1 MRMECPYCWQH
12 YEIAPGD
19 REKDFVC
26 ICCDQ
31 AFNGRDALVIPAN
44 DRKLWIKV
52 AVSAGIVA
60 VLLLALNIFLWRQ
73 LSYTHGIVTKLVT
86 VEAGKPAG
94 KNAKS
99 AGTAKVA
106 DSASVETA
114 AAIAAAPAAG
124 MEKNVIETLEM
135 QIASLAGRIEALTEE
150 QQKSAGRFVRME
162 QQINAVVKGL
172 GDARTHMRGI
182 NIENRLGELEK
193 AVFQLTGE
201 LKAAN
206 PVKPGNPAAP
216 K

>member
-1 MRMECPYCWQH
+1 MECPYCWQH

-31 AFNGRDALVIPAN
+31 TFNGRDALVIPAN

-52 AVSAGIVA
+52 AVSAGVVA
-60 VLLLALNIFLWRQ
+60 TVLLALNIFLWRQ
-73 LSYTHGIVTKLVT
+73 LNYTHGIVNKLVT
-86 VEAGKPAG
+86 VEAGKPVG

-99 AGTAKVA
+99 AGAAKVA
-106 DSASVETA
+106 DPASVETVA
-114 AAIAAAPAAG
+114 AVIAAAPAVG

-135 QIASLAGRIEALTEE
+135 QIASLTGRIEALTEE
-150 QQKSAGRFVRME
+150 QQKSAGKFVRME

-172 GDARTHMRGI
+172 GDARAHIRGI

-193 AVFQLTGE
+193 TVFQLTGE
-201 LKAAN
+201 LKAAT
-206 PVKPGNPAAP
+206 PAKPGNPASP